1 MPLRGG
7 EAEPFVGALGQPAI
21 KRRIFLSLGVALLG
35 LLTTPLLGNSSHER
49 TEFEVDIR
57 DGAEGL
63 ERMFRLALN
72 RVEGMLGALSDTLV
86 AKDSKT
92 IERLAHS
99 IKSASANVGAF
110 HLATLARSL
119 ERQAHDGILLNLQEQ
134 LNVLHMEFARV
145 QELLSA

>member
-72 RVEGMLGALSDTLV
+72 RVEGMLGDLGGEGFQNHRTTRPQHQIS
-86 AKDSKT
+86 
-92 IERLAHS
+92 ECQRRRLPL
-99 IKSASANVGAF
+99 GDP
-110 HLATLARSL
+110 RS
-119 ERQAHDGILLNLQEQ
+119 ESGKAGP
-134 LNVLHMEFARV
+134 
-145 QELLSA
+145 